1 MDRIWLKSYPPGVP
15 AEIDPSQLRSLKE
28 LLEKS
33 CAEHAERVAFVQMD
47 TVLTYRRLDE
57 LSRAFGAWLQQ
68 AGFTKGDRFAIM
80 LPNTLQYPIALFGAL
95 RAGLVVVNTNPLY
108 TAPELEHQL
117 SDSGATG
124 ILVLENFAHTVA
136 TALPRTAVK
145 HVVVTQLG
153 DHCSPLKR
161 AVVNFVV
168 KYVLVYANAHEFVQ
182 IEIFTNVPVG
192 VSANKVWQ
200 RFFLF

>member
-47 TVLTYRRLDE
+47 TALTYRRLDE
-57 LSRAFGAWLQQ
+57 LTRAFAAWLQQ
-68 AGFTKGDRFAIM
+68 AGFRKGDRLAIM

-95 RAGLVVVNTNPLY
+95 RAGLLVVNTNPLY

-117 SDSGATG
+117 TDSGATG
-124 ILVLENFAHTVA
+124 ILVLEIFAHVLERV
-136 TALPRTAVK
+136 LPRTSVK
-145 HVVVTQLG
+145 HVVVT
-153 DHCSPLKR
+153 
-161 AVVNFVV
+161 AVGNFLSFPKSHIGNFVV
-168 KYVLVYANAHEFVQ
+168 RHVRKQ
-182 IEIFTNVPVG
+182 VP
-192 VSANKVWQ
+192 A
-200 RFFLF
+200 